1 VNKAMHQLL
10 ENELSKEVLEFLELG
25 LQHEQQHQE
34 LLVTDLK
41 YTLGTNPTFPVYQEK
56 EYSQLPLVEQEWIK
70 VEAGVYEIGFEGNGF
85 SFDNETPRHRT
96 FLEPYAI
103 RNRLITNSAKK

>member
-1 VNKAMHQLL
+1 LQRANRGNITRPSIDQVFAYRKYVNEAMLQLL
-10 ENELSKEVLEFLELG
+10 ENELSNEVLDFLELG

-56 EYSQLPLVEQEWIK
+56 EYSKLPLVEQEWITI
-70 VEAGVYEIGFEGNGF
+70 EAGVYEIGFEG
-85 SFDNETPRHRT
+85 
-96 FLEPYAI
+96 
-103 RNRLITNSAKK
+103 

>member
-1 VNKAMHQLL
+1 MQRANRGNITRPSIDQVFAYRKYVNEAMLQLL
-10 ENELSKEVLEFLELG
+10 ENELSNEVLDFLELG

-56 EYSQLPLVEQEWIK
+56 EYSKLPLVEQEWITI
-70 VEAGVYEIGFEGNGF
+70 EAGVYEIGFEG
-85 SFDNETPRHRT
+85 
-96 FLEPYAI
+96 
-103 RNRLITNSAKK
+103 